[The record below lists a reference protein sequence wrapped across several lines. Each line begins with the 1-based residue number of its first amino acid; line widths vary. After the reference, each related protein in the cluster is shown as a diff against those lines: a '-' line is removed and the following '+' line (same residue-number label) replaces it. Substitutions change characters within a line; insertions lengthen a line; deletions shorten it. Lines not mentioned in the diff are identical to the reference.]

1 LSLNLLLE
9 SRKKEEALT
18 TEIIVQGTGDYVYK
32 NGSLLITEA
41 VFDSTE
47 KPNANLIFL
56 PLEYGAKKLSI
67 RVWKSGDSIRPFGMK
82 GRQKVSD
89 ILIQKKVPMPEKSN
103 ITVLECEGEILWVM
117 GLRASEFTRVCESEH
132 KTLKLLITT

>member
-1 LSLNLLLE
+1 MPN
-9 SRKKEEALT
+9 
-18 TEIIVQGTGDYVYK
+18 EILAQGTGIYAYK
-32 NGSLLITEA
+32 NGSLSITEA

-67 RVWKSGDSIRPFGMK
+67 RAWKSGDFIRPFGMK

-89 ILIQKKVPMPEKSN
+89 ILTQKKVPMPEKSKV
-103 ITVLECEGEILWVM
+103 TVLECDGEILWVM
-117 GLRASEFTRVCESEH
+117 GLRASEFTRVYENEH

>member
-1 LSLNLLLE
+1 
-9 SRKKEEALT
+9 
-18 TEIIVQGTGDYVYK
+18 
-32 NGSLLITEA
+32 
-41 VFDSTE
+41 
-47 KPNANLIFL
+47 
-56 PLEYGAKKLSI
+56 
-67 RVWKSGDSIRPFGMK
+67 MK

-117 GLRASEFTRVCESEH
+117 GLRASEFTRVCESGH